1 MTVHIVYINKNNRFL
16 FEDDFSTWSEKSF
29 EPINLSEIFK
39 TYQIKEK
46 LKELLFQ
53 KIPTFAKASA
63 EVVQLS
69 VYILT
74 AVCSQII
81 KDIKTSDLYKSIQTT
96 FSELATKLTDLIVEN
111 SNLIILKLKKLNE
124 PPVEP
129 DIIIDKD
136 EEESDFEKTIL
147 NKIKESTESFQF
159 PFSDQE
165 KINQFCRL
173 GETKLFAIE
182 TENNYLCIPF
192 DQEKKFKAIKVAN
205 YYNSYFKI
213 SDQESAK
220 LLDILLEVKESGK
233 EEFQLTENDRTINV
247 YVVSEEIAEQKFNVD
262 WNSVGVYRHDAKQI
276 IIKNNSNYLKM
287 YSTLTHE
294 YIHFKDSLL
303 DEKINFTN
311 DHLREVISRLGTYL
325 EKGDIVSLWQ
335 IGRILKTKKGYR
347 NKPLDVDNPALVRY
361 LVSILEKKH
370 LVQYLPNDYTRIK
383 IIATLNAFRSSSFYH
398 SNDQELNTNVASL
411 INDILADHEEI
422 LLGNISKEEL
432 DKIINTYIKEYI
444 EHILSE
450 YKENDKDLEK
460 PENKEEL
467 EKLKNDLTLNYEK
480 KVKANFES
488 YVKNITANMDKFQ
501 KLKKE
506 KTDETKN
513 DLEQSNTE
521 TEQNQNI
528 SDGLLRQYISLLI
541 H

>member
-1 MTVHIVYINKNNRFL
+1 MTIHILYTNRNKQFL

-53 KIPTFAKASA
+53 KIPVFAKASA

-74 AVCSQII
+74 MVSSQII

-96 FSELATKLTDLIVEN
+96 FNALATKLTDLIVEN

-124 PPVEP
+124 PPVER

-182 TENNYLCIPF
+182 TENDYLCIPF
-192 DQEKKFKAIKVAN
+192 NEEQKFKAIKVAN

-220 LLDILLEVKESGK
+220 LLDILLEAKESGK

-247 YVVSEEIAEQKFNVD
+247 YVVSEAIAEQKFNVD
-262 WNSVGVYRHDAKQI
+262 WNSVGVYRHDDKQI

-335 IGRILKTKKGYR
+335 IGRILKKKKGFR

-383 IIATLNAFRSSSFYH
+383 IIATLNAFRSSYFYH

-432 DKIINTYIKEYI
+432 DKIINTYIKEYV

-460 PENKEEL
+460 PENKDEL

-480 KVKANFES
+480 KVKANFGS

-528 SDGLLRQYISLLI
+528 SDSLLRQYISLLI
-541 H
+541 S